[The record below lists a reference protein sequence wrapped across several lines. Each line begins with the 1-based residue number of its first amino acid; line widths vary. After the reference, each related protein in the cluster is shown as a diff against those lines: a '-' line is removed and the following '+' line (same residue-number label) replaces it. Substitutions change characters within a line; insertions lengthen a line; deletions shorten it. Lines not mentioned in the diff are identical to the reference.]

1 MKYDYGT
8 PEATAAAKEM
18 TPGQVNTLKSFKT
31 KLEKKLTPAELK
43 KREEIAKAMEKD
55 NPDMPMDQKMAIATA
70 QAKKVAEETVN
81 EAAPPIV
88 TGNIKKAIDSLSDV
102 LTSLSSAGGRH
113 ASRGTKTKLNKQS
126 SILKQVQGELKS
138 IHSAALNEEVD
149 EEVKESRYGTQAQR
163 LMSPL
168 QKARQDK
175 EKSDRDRDGKLKS
188 TALPMRGKKEE
199 VEEEVKFTDKQIK
212 MAYGIVN
219 DPRWKGGN
227 MSSIVRRIEGIA
239 KGLSNHP
246 GVKAAIKRTNESTAA
261 YGKSMEKQRD
271 DEKKRSIR
279 AGDKSKL
286 SAIAQMMQR
295 ERERQKQARAGRNE
309 GENHSWRTTGHY
321 TKDGEEWTGD
331 QHAHDGQVMTGKTH
345 TDDSVNLYHFK
356 DLSKDVQQKILK
368 KHGIKSETKGAPKG
382 YHFTRDGELKKGDA
396 GQDGPGGAKLRS
408 DPLDKQRSKIPP
420 LPEATAAQAR
430 RDAMRDIGKR
440 KGIDPADRDDF
451 KANKD
456 DQKRANLNPIMQLRR
471 AADLNGNMN
480 IEFQDGK
487 KKKLTPVII
496 KKLLTMHDS
505 LAKTSDKENFTKLV
519 GRSYGDAV
527 RVASMNLKS
536 PNPKMTMISRY

>member
-18 TPGQVNTLKSFKT
+18 TPGQGNTLKNFKT
-31 KLEKKLTPAELK
+31 KLEKKLTPAEKK

-88 TGNIKKAIDSLSDV
+88 TGNIKKAIDSLSDA

-126 SILKQVQGELKS
+126 SILKQVEGELKS
-138 IHSAALNEEVD
+138 IHSAALNEEV
-149 EEVKESRYGTQAQR
+149 EEA
-163 LMSPL
+163 
-168 QKARQDK
+168 
-175 EKSDRDRDGKLKS
+175 
-188 TALPMRGKKEE
+188 
-199 VEEEVKFTDKQIK
+199 VKFTDNQIK
-212 MAYGIVN
+212 MAYGIIN

-271 DEKKRSIR
+271 DEKKRRIR

-309 GENHSWRTTGHY
+309 GENHSWKTTGHY

-420 LPEATAAQAR
+420 LPEVTAAQAR

-451 KANKD
+451 KATKD
-456 DQKRANLNPIMQLRR
+456 DEKRANLNTVMQLRR
-471 AADLNGNMN
+471 ASDLGGNLD

-505 LAKTSDKENFTKLV
+505 LIKPADKANFAKLV
-519 GRSYGDAV
+519 GRSYGHAV
-527 RVASMNLKS
+527 KIASMNIKS
-536 PNPKMTMISRY
+536 PNPKLNLTSIYT